1 MLITNIVLAVLVLG
15 FIGAGMK
22 DGFIETLGRI
32 VGAVVGFIAARA
44 WSLPVASFLGALV
57 PLDWSRLIAFI
68 FIFLVITRLIGYAF
82 QLLDGAFRILS
93 VLPFL
98 KSINSLLGAVLGL
111 VEGLILV
118 GGVIYL
124 VTTFKLVPWLSALF
138 ASSVVAAWIL
148 KTFNILLGVLL

>member
-1 MLITNIVLAVLVLG
+1 MLLTNILLAVLVIG

-22 DGFIETLGRI
+22 DGFIETLGRL
-32 VGAVVGFIAARA
+32 VGAVLGFLAARA
-44 WSLPVASFLGALV
+44 WSLPVASFLGAFV
-57 PLDWSRLIAFI
+57 PLGWSRLIAFI
-68 FIFLVITRLIGYAF
+68 VIFLVITRLVGFGF
-82 QLLDGAFRILS
+82 QLVDGAFRILS

-98 KSINSLLGAVLGL
+98 KSINSLLGAALGFI
-111 VEGLILV
+111 EGLILV

-124 VTTFKLVPWLSALF
+124 VTTFKLIPWLSTLF